1 MMKSCEDFFEE
12 YKYCQEKILVF
23 FMTFPIYLLLLNV
36 KLNWSFCMHTFFTSL
51 YNEVSEIF
59 NRKNSV
65 FSFNPR
71 CRK

>member
-12 YKYCQEKILVF
+12 YKYCQDKILVF

-36 KLNWSFCMHTFFTSL
+36 KLIWSFCMHTFFTSL

-59 NRKNSV
+59 NEKNSV

>member
-12 YKYCQEKILVF
+12 YKYFQEKILVF

-36 KLNWSFCMHTFFTSL
+36 KLIWSFCMHTFFTSL

-59 NRKNSV
+59 NGKNSV
-65 FSFNPR
+65 CSFNPR

>member
-1 MMKSCEDFFEE
+1 MMKSCEDFLGIQVFPRENTCIFYDISYIFVIIE
-12 YKYCQEKILVF
+12 CKTNLVIL
-23 FMTFPIYLLLLNV
+23 YAY
-36 KLNWSFCMHTFFTSL
+36 FFTSL

-59 NRKNSV
+59 NGKNSV

>member
-1 MMKSCEDFFEE
+1 MKSWEVFFDK
-12 YKYCQEKILVF
+12 YKYFQEKILVF

-36 KLNWSFCMHTFFTSL
+36 KLIRSFCMHTFFISL

-59 NRKNSV
+59 NGKNSM